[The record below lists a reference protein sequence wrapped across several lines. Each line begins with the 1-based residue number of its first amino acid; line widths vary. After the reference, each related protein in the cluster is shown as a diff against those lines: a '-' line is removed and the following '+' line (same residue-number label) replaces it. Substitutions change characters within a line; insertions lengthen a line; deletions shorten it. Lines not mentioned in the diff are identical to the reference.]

1 MNFQV
6 SQKKQNHDRCETSGE
21 VISPSSPRPLTGVSS
36 QPRNEAT
43 LSFRASVAAL
53 HAANCVL
60 GDVNESNMLVVD
72 GGGVAKGGGME
83 ASGFPNRSQIAHRAC
98 LLLRH
103 HHGFQQVV

>member
-21 VISPSSPRPLTGVSS
+21 VISPSWPRPLTGVSS
-36 QPRNEAT
+36 QPRSEAT

-72 GGGVAKGGGME
+72 GGGVDQGSGKE
-83 ASGFPNRSQIAHRAC
+83 YSGFPNSSPRAHREC
-98 LLLRH
+98 LRSLL
-103 HHGFQQVV
+103 